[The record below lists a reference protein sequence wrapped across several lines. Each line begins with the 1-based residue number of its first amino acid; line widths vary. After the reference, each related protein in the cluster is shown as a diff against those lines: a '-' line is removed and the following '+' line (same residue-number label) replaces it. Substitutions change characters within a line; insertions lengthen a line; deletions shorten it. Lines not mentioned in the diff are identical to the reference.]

1 MAILPHIQG
10 RVVEAADKDKELAQ
24 HVTEELQK
32 YIDTNLGPKAE
43 DSNLPLIRV
52 LEF

>member
-1 MAILPHIQG
+1 MRQQTKTKSWHSMLLKNDIY
-10 RVVEAADKDKELAQ
+10 
-24 HVTEELQK
+24 T
-32 YIDTNLGPKAE
+32 DTNLRPKAE